1 MPARIR
7 AYILLLIAVAIW
19 GFAGPVIKFTLGYFD
34 PIVFLTYRFGLT
46 TAILFPV
53 WLISEHRKSWP
64 RLNPADWLSLI
75 ISGLLGTTLQLL
87 LLFEGFK
94 LTTSLEG
101 IIITSTSPILVAI
114 AGAFW
119 LRDHI
124 TLREKIG
131 LIAAFIGSI
140 IVVVGP
146 GPAGSLW
153 GNFLILLSN
162 LAWVGYVILSKK
174 QLRHALSPLFITM
187 FNFLVGFISMSIIL
201 FLTHPNLYSL
211 LSTPYSAHLGV
222 IYMALLSGALAYY
235 LYQAGQ
241 KSIEASEANVFLYL
255 QPLFAAPLAYLWL
268 HEYITLPLAIGSAVI
283 AAGVIVSEI
292 K

>member
-1 MPARIR
+1 MSARIR

-114 AGAFW
+114 ASAFW

-187 FNFLVGFISMSIIL
+187 FNFLVGFISMSLIL
-201 FLTHPNLYSL
+201 FTTTNHEPITNNI
-211 LSTPYSAHLGV
+211 SAHLGV
-222 IYMALLSGALAYY
+222 AYMALLSGALAYY

>member
-46 TAILFPV
+46 TTILFPI

-64 RLNPADWLSLI
+64 HLNPADWLSLI
-75 ISGLLGTTLQLL
+75 ISGLLGTTVQLL

-101 IIITSTSPILVAI
+101 TIITSTSPILVAI

-131 LIAAFIGSI
+131 LIVAFIGSI

-146 GPAGSLW
+146 GPTGSLW

-174 QLRHALSPLFITM
+174 LLRHALSPLFITM
-187 FNFLVGFISMSIIL
+187 FNFLTGFISMSVIFFISHKSIITNQPL
-201 FLTHPNLYSL
+201 I
-211 LSTPYSAHLGV
+211 AHAGV
-222 IYMALLSGALAYY
+222 IYMALFSGAIAYY

-241 KSIEASEANVFLYL
+241 KSIEASEANVFIYL

-268 HEYITLPLAIGSAVI
+268 HEYITLPLALGSAII

>member
-1 MPARIR
+1 M
-7 AYILLLIAVAIW
+7 
-19 GFAGPVIKFTLGYFD
+19 
-34 PIVFLTYRFGLT
+34 
-46 TAILFPV
+46 
-53 WLISEHRKSWP
+53 
-64 RLNPADWLSLI
+64 
-75 ISGLLGTTLQLL
+75 L

-101 IIITSTSPILVAI
+101 TIITSTSPILVAI

-119 LRDHI
+119 LKDHI
-124 TLREKIG
+124 TLRERIG
-131 LIAAFIGSI
+131 LIVAFIGSI
-140 IVVVGP
+140 IIVVGP
-146 GPAGSLW
+146 GPSGSLW

-187 FNFLVGFISMSIIL
+187 FNFLIGFISMTFIL
-201 FLTHPNLYSL
+201 FATTNHEPITNNL
-211 LSTPYSAHLGV
+211 SAHLGV
-222 IYMALLSGALAYY
+222 IYMALLSGAIAYY

-241 KSIEASEANVFLYL
+241 KSIEASEANVFIYL
-255 QPLFAAPLAYLWL
+255 QPLFAAPLAYIWL
-268 HEYITLPLAIGSAVI
+268 HESFTLPLAVGSAVI